1 MASSLGK
8 MLDDVTGRFW
18 WVLIV
23 GDAANAG
30 SAHILRVMRGR
41 GAGRSFVDFS
51 FSGTIEECREF
62 QVKNGGGADGILLV
76 DCCTP
81 VKIVSDEVGSVADFP
96 GYKTENLD
104 NVESISGDFSAV
116 ALKSAVENFSA
127 DVEKCGFKILL
138 HVPSVLVAAELID
151 SKKTPDT
158 ELPCVY
164 TNCDGGFVRLLLLS
178 GGKIVAGYKVAGDD
192 SERLVHYVREHFFL
206 KDVLEEQFTM
216 DPETLAKAVA
226 EDAWVFRTDGVPAF
240 HTAVDKDAVRRI
252 REAAFSRRILKAC
265 FVIVLLSLVTLLVFR
280 VGADVYLDRSESK
293 IQGFKAKVQKQKELS
308 LVLEKLENDRAASES
323 FLMHR
328 SHVATSLKNFVVNVT
343 DNVWISSW
351 NVSRGNHSVQ
361 GYAITPED
369 LSAFLSSLEK
379 ERNLVNVRLKTTEKT
394 TWNKFN
400 VVKFTLGAE
409 DVR

>member
-1 MASSLGK
+1 MATSLGK
-8 MLDDVTGRFW
+8 MIDDVTGRFW

-23 GDAANAG
+23 SDVANAG

-41 GAGRSFVDFS
+41 GVGRSFVDFS
-51 FSGTIEECREF
+51 FSGTIGECREF

-81 VKIVSDEVGSVADFP
+81 VKIVSEEVGTIADFP

-116 ALKSAVENFSA
+116 ALKSSVENFAA
-127 DVEKCGFKILL
+127 DVEKFGFKILR

-151 SKKTPDT
+151 GMKSPDG

-164 TNCDGGFVRLLLLS
+164 TNCDNGFVRILLS
-178 GGKIVAGYKVAGDD
+178 SSGKIVAGYKVAGEDC
-192 SERLVHYVREHFFL
+192 SSLVSYVREHFFL
-206 KDVLEEQFTM
+206 KDVAEESFAI
-216 DPETLAKAVA
+216 DPETIAKTVA
-226 EDAWVFRTDGVPAF
+226 EDAWVFRTDGVPSY
-240 HTAVDKDAVRRI
+240 HTPADKDAVRRI
-252 REAAFSRRILKAC
+252 RDAALSRRILKTC
-265 FVIVLLSLVTLLVFR
+265 LVLLTISFLVLLVFR
-280 VGADVYLDRSESK
+280 VGTGVYIDRSEGK
-293 IQGFKAKVQKQKELS
+293 IQGFKARIQKQKELAA
-308 LVLEKLENDRAASES
+308 VLEKLENERAASES
-323 FLMHR
+323 FLMQR
-328 SHVATSLKNFVVNVT
+328 SHVASSLKNFAVNVT
-343 DNVWISSW
+343 DNVWITNW

-369 LSAFLSSLEK
+369 LSDFLTSLEK

-394 TWNKFN
+394 TWNKLN
-400 VVKFTLGAE
+400 VVKFSLGAE